1 MCFWRKAY
9 IRHKADVSFITL
21 EVDQIV
27 WFLCCITCKFMLG
40 NICKALT
47 VLKLNE
53 NLMLSTL
60 LVFILVLHE
69 RFFRN

>member
-1 MCFWRKAY
+1 MCVWRKVY

-27 WFLCCITCKFMLG
+27 WFLCYTTCKFMLG

-47 VLKLNE
+47 VVKLNE

-60 LVFILVLHE
+60 FVFVRVLHE
-69 RFFRN
+69 RLFRN